1 MGRFFKTEDGM
12 AIVEAT
18 ILLPVCMLIV
28 IALYYASIFLCQ
40 RANLQAN
47 LQTALIYYK
56 NVESDTFVEA
66 KAQMQF
72 QNTEGTVAA
81 VGSSYGSTSKLF
93 PYRFFGMKFRESE
106 FHSLFQSICGHMFFD
121 TGDNVALSVKSENY
135 VVYKKITAAAS
146 QAVRPAISLA
156 MVGVPEEM
164 TIAASG
170 EAIVT
175 DADDFIRNT
184 DFAVDLISNTTLGE
198 KIGDLADKVTGYYDK
213 FKEKLHIGS

>member
-1 MGRFFKTEDGM
+1 MSKLLKNEDGL

-56 NVESDTFVEA
+56 NVESDTYVEA
-66 KAQMQF
+66 KEQMQF
-72 QNTEGTVAA
+72 QNGDGTVGA

-93 PYRFFGMKFRESE
+93 PYRFFGMKFREGN
-106 FHSLFQSICGHMFFD
+106 FKSLFQSICGHMFFD
-121 TGDNVALSVKSENY
+121 TGDNVSLSVKSTNY
-135 VVYKKITAAAS
+135 VVYKKITATAA
-146 QAVRPAISLA
+146 QTVQPAISLA
-156 MVGVPEEM
+156 MVGGPDEM
-164 TIAASG
+164 TICATG
-170 EAIVT
+170 ESIIT

-184 DFAVDLISNTTLGE
+184 DFAVDLISNTALGA
-198 KIGDLADKVTGYYDK
+198 KIGDLADTVVGYYNK